1 MNYAEIKIF
10 ENYPDIVSFDDM
22 RVMLGGKNKKLG
34 RTTAYNLIRNN
45 IIPAIKVAREYRI
58 KKADIIDF
66 LLNK

>member
-1 MNYAEIKIF
+1 MNYIETLF
-10 ENYPDIVSFDDM
+10 LDYPDIVTFEDM

-34 RTTAYNLIRNN
+34 RTTAYNLIHNN

-58 KKADIIDF
+58 KKTDIIDF